1 MEVTAG
7 ITT

>member
-7 ITT
+7 A